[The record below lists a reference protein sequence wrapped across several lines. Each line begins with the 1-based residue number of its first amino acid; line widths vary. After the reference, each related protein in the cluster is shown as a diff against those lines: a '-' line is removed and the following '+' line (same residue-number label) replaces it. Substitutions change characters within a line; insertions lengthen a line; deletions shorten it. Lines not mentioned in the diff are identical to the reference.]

1 MVPKEVTMRFKSV
14 DEILDFAI
22 EKEEESAQFYTDLAS
37 KAEHWTMGK
46 VFEDFAREEV
56 KHKEKLL
63 AVKGGKLLAP
73 AVEKVKDLKIADYL
87 VDVSPT
93 PELDYQ
99 QALILAM
106 KKEKASF
113 RLYSDLAATTD
124 DNSLKATLL
133 SLAQEEARH
142 KLRLEVEYDEH
153 FLSEN

>member
-1 MVPKEVTMRFKSV
+1 MKFKTA

-22 EKEEESAQFYTDLAS
+22 EKEEEAAQFYTDLAA
-37 KAEHWTMGK
+37 KAEQWTMSK
-46 VFEDFAREEV
+46 VFEEFALEEV
-56 KHKEKLL
+56 KHKEKVL

-73 AVEKVKDLKIADYL
+73 VVDKVKDLKIADYL
-87 VDVSPT
+87 VEVAPS

-99 QALILAM
+99 GALILAM

-113 RLYSDLAATTD
+113 RLYNDLAAATD
-124 DNSLKATLL
+124 NDNLKATLL
-133 SLAQEEARH
+133 SLAQEEAKH

>member
-1 MVPKEVTMRFKSV
+1 MKFKSV
-14 DEILDFAI
+14 VEILDFAI
-22 EKEEESAQFYTDLAS
+22 DKEEEAAQFYKSLAT

-46 VFEDFAREEV
+46 AFEDFAREEV

-63 AVKGGKLLAP
+63 KIKEGKLLAP

-87 VDVSPT
+87 VDVTPS

-99 QALILAM
+99 EALILAM

-113 RLYSDLAATTD
+113 KLYNDLATSTD
-124 DNSLKATLL
+124 DSNLRNTLL
-133 SLAQEEARH
+133 SLAQEEAKH

>member
-1 MVPKEVTMRFKSV
+1 MKFKTA

-22 EKEEESAQFYTDLAS
+22 EKEEEAAQFYTDLAA
-37 KAEHWTMGK
+37 KAEQWTMSK
-46 VFEDFAREEV
+46 VFEEFAQEEV
-56 KHKEKLL
+56 KHKEKVL

-73 AVEKVKDLKIADYL
+73 VVDKVKDLKIADYL
-87 VDVSPT
+87 VEVAPS

-99 QALILAM
+99 GVLILAM

-113 RLYSDLAATTD
+113 RLYNDLAAATD
-124 DNSLKATLL
+124 NDNLKATLL
-133 SLAQEEARH
+133 GLAQEEAKH

>member
-1 MVPKEVTMRFKSV
+1 MKFKTA

-22 EKEEESAQFYTDLAS
+22 NKEEEAAQFYTDLAA
-37 KAEHWTMGK
+37 KAEQWTMSK
-46 VFEDFAREEV
+46 VFEDFAQEEI
-56 KHKEKLL
+56 KHKEKVL

-73 AVEKVKDLKIADYL
+73 VVDKVKDLKIADYL
-87 VDVSPT
+87 VEVAPS

-99 QALILAM
+99 GALILAM

-113 RLYSDLAATTD
+113 RLYNDLAAATEN
-124 DNSLKATLL
+124 DNLKATLL
-133 SLAQEEARH
+133 SLAQEEAKH